1 MKVSLNVVNLQ
12 TATFDC
18 SYGRGCDGIC
28 CQNGRPPV
36 PADEA
41 RTIKKVLS
49 RALPLM
55 TDRARNLVKKQG
67 FLSKRMKDGSPMLR
81 VIDGWCVFFNQGCVL
96 HKLGAADGEAYR
108 YKPTVCALFPLEHD
122 LEGHWYIRQWGFG
135 QEDWDLF
142 CLNPK
147 NSRRPAADA
156 LNVEMKLAE
165 RLVRKPGTAANKA
178 YRAGQAKAA
187 KARDK

>member
-1 MKVSLNVVNLQ
+1 
-12 TATFDC
+12 
-18 SYGRGCDGIC
+18 
-28 CQNGRPPV
+28 
-36 PADEA
+36 
-41 RTIKKVLS
+41 
-49 RALPLM
+49 
-55 TDRARNLVKKQG
+55 
-67 FLSKRMKDGSPMLR
+67 MLR